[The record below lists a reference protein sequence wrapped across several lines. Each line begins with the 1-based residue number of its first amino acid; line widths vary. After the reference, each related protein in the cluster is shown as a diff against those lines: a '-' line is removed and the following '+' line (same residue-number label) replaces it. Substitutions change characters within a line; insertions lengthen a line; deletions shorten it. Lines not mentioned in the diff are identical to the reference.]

1 MKGAKIIFVC
11 SECGATS
18 PKWLGKCPECS
29 SWNTFEEI
37 EVNEKRSNSTNN
49 LNNVIKNK
57 AEKFSELEMPEYIRT
72 KTGMAELDRVLGGGL
87 VDSSAE
93 NLESSSSITL
103 ISSIG
108 FLPSKHEISTT

>member
-18 PKWLGKCPECS
+18 PKWLGKCPDCS

-37 EVNEKRSNSTNN
+37 EVKEKRTGSNNSQKNMT
-49 LNNVIKNK
+49 KNK

-72 KTGMAELDRVLGGGL
+72 KTGMGELDRVLGGGF
-87 VDSSAE
+87 
-93 NLESSSSITL
+93 I
-103 ISSIG
+103 I
-108 FLPSKHEISTT
+108 